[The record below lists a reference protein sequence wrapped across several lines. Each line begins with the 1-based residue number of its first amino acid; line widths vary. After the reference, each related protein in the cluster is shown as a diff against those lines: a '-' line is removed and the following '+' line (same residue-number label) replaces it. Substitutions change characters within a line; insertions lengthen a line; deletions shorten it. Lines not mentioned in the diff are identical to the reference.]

1 MAVRRRRPLVP
12 PPYPRRNRYTPA
24 SSGQTALT
32 PLSRSSLRLSAEA
45 PYRFVAPPL
54 PREST
59 SLGFARIM
67 RARLELGSLSRI
79 VTHFAVEMCYD
90 FVTFCFFRFLPALPS
105 ASPGSP
111 WPGSGKIYKTD
122 AAYRWSGRPWL
133 PAACRTPPAPGRS
146 RAAWQMFWNCR

>member
-54 PREST
+54 PRESA
-59 SLGFARIM
+59 SLGFARTM
-67 RARLELGSLSRI
+67 RVHLELGSLSRI
-79 VTHFAVEMCYD
+79 VTHFTVEMCYD
-90 FVTFCFFRFLPALPS
+90 FVTFCFFRFLPASPS
-105 ASPGSP
+105 ASPGSL
-111 WPGSGKIYKTD
+111 WP
-122 AAYRWSGRPWL
+122 ARGRTCRT
-133 PAACRTPPAPGRS
+133 ASACRSSGPLWQPAGRRRLPGPGRS
-146 RAAWQMFWNCR
+146 MARWQRSWNCR